1 MITNGIKSA
10 NQVQFQNQNGEPTV
24 PVIGSKGGMLVEMA
38 DGSSV
43 AVKEE
48 TTLASAV
55 VSVTSEATQVPV
67 NSKVTSIAIG
77 NYSDEANVTVTAG
90 NIGYVVG
97 PNVAVDLPINKDVT
111 NVSIVATAEA
121 KVQYVIKGIESE
133 E

>member
-1 MITNGIKSA
+1 MITNGVKSA

-24 PVIGSKGGMLVEMA
+24 PVIGSKGGMLVEIA
-38 DGSSV
+38 DGEV
-43 AVKEE
+43 TIAKEV
-48 TTLASAV
+48 TTLASNIITATTTA
-55 VSVTSEATQVPV
+55 TSVPV